1 MAENEQAPGEPQKPK
16 IIVDDDWKSQAQ
28 AEKKR
33 LAEEIEKKQAAEAA
47 AAAASP
53 AGGAAAGA
61 GATQA
66 GGGGTPTGAPT
77 REAAAEA
84 AQARK
89 LPTASFA
96 THVNSLVT
104 QAFMAMGGMED
115 PRTKQRHLDL
125 DLAKYH
131 IDTLAVL
138 EEKTKGNLTD
148 DEKRLIDQGLYECR
162 LQYVDLAQ
170 RVADIAAPGSEFQQR

>member
-1 MAENEQAPGEPQKPK
+1 MAENEQASGEPQKPR
-16 IIVDDDWKSQAQ
+16 IVVDDDWKTQAQ

-33 LAEEIEKKQAAEAA
+33 LAEEVEKKKAA
-47 AAAASP
+47 AAAAP
-53 AGGAAAGA
+53 AGDAAAGP

-66 GGGGTPTGAPT
+66 GAGGGGAAAAGAPT
-77 REAAAEA
+77 REAAAQA
-84 AQARK
+84 AQARR
-89 LPTASFA
+89 LPAASFA
-96 THVNSLVT
+96 THINSLVT

-125 DLAKYH
+125 DVAKYH
-131 IDTLAVL
+131 IDTLVVL

-162 LQYVDLAQ
+162 LQYVHVAQ
-170 RVADIAAPGSEFQQR
+170 SVADMAAPGAEFQR